1 MGLKTQIITLAV
13 LATVLTGCAT
23 SGVSYRKTSKALQ
36 KTKKVAEQ
44 ISIPTPRDNYEL
56 ASSDWDA
63 GDEVR
68 RRGNK
73 ARGTNE
79 Y

>member
-1 MGLKTQIITLAV
+1 MRLQAHITILACV
-13 LATVLTGCAT
+13 AALVTGCAT
-23 SGVSYRKTSKALQ
+23 SSVSYRKTSKAPQ

-44 ISIPTPRDNYEL
+44 ISIPTPSENYEL
-56 ASSDWDA
+56 VNSDWDA
-63 GDEVR
+63 GDEAR

>member
-1 MGLKTQIITLAV
+1 MRLHTHIAIIIC
-13 LATVLTGCAT
+13 LATALAGCAT
-23 SGVSYRKTSKALQ
+23 SGVSYRKTSKAPQ

-44 ISIPTPRDNYEL
+44 ISIPAPSDNYEL
-56 ASSDWDA
+56 AGSDWDA
-63 GDEVR
+63 GQEVR

>member
-1 MGLKTQIITLAV
+1 MGLKTQITTLV
-13 LATVLTGCAT
+13 VSATVLTGCAT
-23 SGVSYRKTSKALQ
+23 SSVSYRKTSNAPQ

-56 ASSDWDA
+56 AGSDWDA

>member
-1 MGLKTQIITLAV
+1 MRLQTHIMTLAC
-13 LATVLTGCAT
+13 LATVLNGCAT
-23 SGVSYRKTSKALQ
+23 SSVSYRKTSKASQ

-44 ISIPTPRDNYEL
+44 ISIPAPSDNYEL
-56 ASSDWDA
+56 VGSDWEAND
-63 GDEVR
+63 DVR

>member
-1 MGLKTQIITLAV
+1 MGLKTQITTLVV
-13 LATVLTGCAT
+13 LATALTSCAT
-23 SGVSYRKTSKALQ
+23 SSVSYRKTSKAPQ

-44 ISIPTPRDNYEL
+44 ISIPIPSENYEL
-56 ASSDWDA
+56 VNSDWDA
-63 GDEVR
+63 GDEAR

>member
-1 MGLKTQIITLAV
+1 MRLQTHMTTLV
-13 LATVLTGCAT
+13 CLATVLTGCAT
-23 SGVSYRKTSKALQ
+23 SSVSYRKTSKARL

-44 ISIPTPRDNYEL
+44 ISIPAPSDSYEL
-56 ASSDWDA
+56 AGSDWEAD
-63 GDEVR
+63 GEVR

>member
-1 MGLKTQIITLAV
+1 MGLKTQITTLIV
-13 LATVLTGCAT
+13 SATVLTGCAT
-23 SGVSYRKTSKALQ
+23 SSVSYRKTSKAPQ

-56 ASSDWDA
+56 AGSDWDA

>member
-1 MGLKTQIITLAV
+1 MTILV
-13 LATVLTGCAT
+13 CLATILTGCAT
-23 SGVSYRKTSKALQ
+23 SSVSYRKTSKASQ
-36 KTKKVAEQ
+36 KTKKVAEH
-44 ISIPTPRDNYEL
+44 ISIPTPSDNYEL
-56 ASSDWDA
+56 VGSDWDA

>member
-1 MGLKTQIITLAV
+1 MRLQTHMTTLV
-13 LATVLTGCAT
+13 CLATVLTGCAT
-23 SGVSYRKTSKALQ
+23 SRVSYRKTSNVPQ

-44 ISIPTPRDNYEL
+44 ISIPAPSDNYEL
-56 ASSDWDA
+56 SGSDWDA